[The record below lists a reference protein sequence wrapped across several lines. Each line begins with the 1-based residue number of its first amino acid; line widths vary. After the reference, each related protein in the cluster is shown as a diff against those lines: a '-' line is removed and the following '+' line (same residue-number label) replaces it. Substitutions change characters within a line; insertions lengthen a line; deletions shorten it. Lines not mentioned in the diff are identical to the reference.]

1 MTKYEV
7 VKRTLN
13 FEKTPYIP
21 VVGWAF
27 TKEFL
32 LEVTGEKEFTK
43 YNARRIYLRAMQE
56 LDCDMIMQYVL
67 PFPER
72 YDKVPEA
79 AMWTV
84 KHHFTESIIYKPL
97 TFKSPE
103 EVRDYILSLPEP
115 NELEKDFS
123 FEENYLAWI
132 ELMEKGME
140 YMGDMV
146 WLPGFIANAPDFMLY
161 NYFGYENYLMAL
173 QLYKDEMKKLFE
185 ISAEEFRLRNQAIAK
200 AIKDKHY
207 LNWVYIGH
215 DICFKAGPLC
225 SPSLLKE
232 IYWPAAR
239 HSLKPLKD
247 AGIKLLWHCDGN
259 INPIL
264 EDLID
269 IGVDG
274 LQGFEEESGVNLERL
289 SNLRSKAGNKIAL
302 FGSLSVTTTLPLGTV
317 AEVEEKIRR
326 VVDLSKKRG
335 GGMVLAT
342 SSSIMPGT
350 PNENVYPLFRYSKS
364 YSKRIFGLEKW
375 STSKRLQLSSTQK

>member
-21 VVGWAF
+21 VAGWAF

-32 LEVTGEKEFTK
+32 LDVTGEKEFTK
-43 YNARRIYLRAMQE
+43 YNAQEIYLRAMQE
-56 LDCDMIMQYVL
+56 LDCDIIMQYVL

-72 YDKVPEA
+72 YDWEPEA
-79 AMWTV
+79 SVMPT
-84 KHHFTESIIYKPL
+84 KHQFTKSIIYRSL

-103 EVRDYILSLPEP
+103 DVRDLILSLPDP
-115 NELEKDFS
+115 NELEKDFP

-132 ELMEKGME
+132 ELMERGME

-146 WLPGFIANAPDFMLY
+146 WLPSFIANAPNFMLY

-173 QLYKDEMKKLFE
+173 QLYRGEMKKLFE

-207 LNWVYIGH
+207 LSWVHLGQ
-215 DICFKAGPLC
+215 DICGKTGPLC

-232 IYWPAAR
+232 IYWPPAKYA
-239 HSLKPLKD
+239 LKPLKD
-247 AGIKLLWHCDGN
+247 AGIKILWHCDGN

-274 LQGFEEESGVNLERL
+274 LQGFEEETGVNLERL
-289 SNLRSKAGNKIAL
+289 SNLRTKAGNKMVL

-317 AEVEEKIRR
+317 GEVEEKIKTI
-326 VVDLSKKRG
+326 VNLSKKRG
-335 GGMVLAT
+335 GGLVLTT

-350 PNENVYPLFRYSKS
+350 PNENIYPLFKYSKS
-364 YSKRIFGLEKW
+364 YSKRIFGLEK
-375 STSKRLQLSSTQK
+375 